1 MSQPISVNFIIETEQ
16 EEEVKMENT
25 LTFNEIL
32 EEIEALPEEDQVTLI
47 DLLQRR
53 QVERRRSEIAANIA
67 EANQAYQSGQVFRG
81 SVEDVIA
88 ELNN

>member
-1 MSQPISVNFIIETEQ
+1 MA
-16 EEEVKMENT
+16 MEST

-32 EEIEALPEEDQVTLI
+32 EEIEALPEDDQATLI

-53 QVERRRSEIAANIA
+53 RVERRRSEIAANIL
-67 EANQAYQSGQVFRG
+67 EAKQAYQAGQVFRG
-81 SVEDVIA
+81 SVDDAIA

>member
-1 MSQPISVNFIIETEQ
+1 
-16 EEEVKMENT
+16 MENT

-67 EANQAYQSGQVFRG
+67 EANQSYRSGQVFRG